1 MNYTDDQLSDM
12 SDEEL
17 ERVYRE
23 SLADTNSPDTDIE
36 EEYQESNPVEDDS
49 EEDYDNSDEELEDG
63 SEQPEDAD
71 SDHDASD
78 DAEEEVVTEED
89 TDVNPD
95 EGTEE
100 TAKGTTDKEATSQP
114 VHKFKANGKEYEF
127 TEAEIK
133 ERFPQVF
140 GQAMD
145 YTRKMQQIKPWRKTI
160 DAIEQAKLTHED
172 LNLAIDVLKG
182 DKDAIAEIIKRTGVD
197 ALDLN
202 VDESNYVA
210 KDYGRDDTT
219 LEIKDVLETISRDPE
234 FEKTHSIL
242 EREWD
247 EKSWQSISQD
257 PEKIRLLH
265 IDVKS
270 GMYDKVQ
277 PMAEKLKVF
286 DGGKKSDL
294 DYYAL
299 AAQNYFANVN
309 QQEQANKQ
317 RQLAEF
323 RAKASEAQNNRVN
336 EVKAQDTVRKSTKAA
351 SAKRKAAA
359 PTKSG
364 ISKPDVVDYL
374 DDSDEA
380 FEEWYKKLDM

>member
-17 ERVYRE
+17 ERVYKD
-23 SLADTNSPDTDIE
+23 SVVDTNSPDTDIE
-36 EEYQESNPVEDDS
+36 EE
-49 EEDYDNSDEELEDG
+49 YDNSDEELEDG
-63 SEQPEDAD
+63 SEQPEDTD

-78 DAEEEVVTEED
+78 EDDEEVVTEED
-89 TDVNPD
+89 TEVNPD

-100 TAKGTTDKEATSQP
+100 PAEETTDKGPTSQP

-127 TEAEIK
+127 TDAEIK

-160 DAIEQAKLTHED
+160 DALEQAKLTHAD

-182 DKDAIAEIIKRTGVD
+182 DKEAIAEIIKRTGVD

-202 VDESNYVA
+202 IDESTYVA

-219 LEIKDVLETISRDPE
+219 LDIKDVLETISKDPE

-247 EKSWQSISQD
+247 EKSWRDISQD

-265 IDVKS
+265 VDVKS
-270 GMYDKVQ
+270 GMYDKIQ
-277 PMAEKLKVF
+277 PRAEKLKVF

-299 AAQNYFANVN
+299 AAQNYFADVN
-309 QQEQANKQ
+309 QQEQLAKQ
-317 RQLAEF
+317 RQLADF
-323 RAKASEAQNNRVN
+323 RAKATQAQSNRVN
-336 EVKAQDTVRKSTKAA
+336 EVKAQDTARKSTKAA
-351 SAKRKAAA
+351 SVKRKAAA
-359 PTKSG
+359 PTKNG
-364 ISKPDVVDYL
+364 ISKPDAVDYL